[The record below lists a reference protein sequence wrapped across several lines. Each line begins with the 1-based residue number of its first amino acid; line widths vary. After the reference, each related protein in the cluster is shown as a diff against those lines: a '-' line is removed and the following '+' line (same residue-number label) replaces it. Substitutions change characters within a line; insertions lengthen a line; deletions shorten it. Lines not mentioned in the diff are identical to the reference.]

1 MAVAKEMGGMAET
14 ARQRRHRATREEILV
29 VARGLMLEEGVNGLS
44 IREVAR
50 RTGFGPAS
58 LYTYFAGK
66 EEIVAAVTKESF
78 RGLDEYLAR
87 VPVDL
92 PLEMRLV
99 GLGAAYLRFARDN
112 PADLA
117 CIVTTGLGGAVPQGV
132 DAAVLDAPLARFA
145 AALQRGVDAGMF
157 ARADEAA
164 VAERAYGLWALV
176 HGLAVLAQVRAGRP
190 GAGVAADPERV
201 LRAAIDGLVSGGGG
215 R

>member
-1 MAVAKEMGGMAET
+1 MAET
-14 ARQRRHRATREEILV
+14 ARERRHRATREEILA

-58 LYTYFAGK
+58 LYTYFDGK
-66 EEIVAAVTKESF
+66 EEIVAAVTEESF
-78 RGLDEYLAR
+78 RGLDEHLAR
-87 VPVDL
+87 VPGGM

-132 DAAVLDAPLARFA
+132 DPAVLDAPLTRFTEV
-145 AALQRGVDAGMF
+145 LQRGSDDGVFAAGEE
-157 ARADEAA
+157 RTVADT
-164 VAERAYGLWALV
+164 AYGFWALV

-201 LRAAIDGLVSGGGG
+201 LRAAVDDMVSGGGEG
-215 R
+215 

>member
-1 MAVAKEMGGMAET
+1 MAET
-14 ARQRRHRATREEILV
+14 ARERRHRATREEILA

-58 LYTYFAGK
+58 LYTYFDGK
-66 EEIVAAVTKESF
+66 EEIVAAVTEESF
-78 RGLDEYLAR
+78 RGLDEHLAR
-87 VPVDL
+87 VPGGL

-112 PADLA
+112 PADLT

-132 DAAVLDAPLARFA
+132 DPAVLDAPLTRFTEV
-145 AALQRGVDAGMF
+145 LQRGSDDGVFAAGEE
-157 ARADEAA
+157 RTVADT
-164 VAERAYGLWALV
+164 AYEFWALV
-176 HGLAVLAQVRAGRP
+176 HGLAVLDQVRSGRP
-190 GAGVAADPERV
+190 QVGDRADPERLLQGV
-201 LRAAIDGLVSGGGG
+201 VDGMMRADGG